1 VTPFR
6 YVTAENEA
14 DAFRHAAIPGAR
26 LLAGG
31 TTLVDLMKLDVEQPA
46 VVVDISALP
55 WTRIERLP
63 DGTLRIGALVRNSD
77 MAHDDR
83 IRSMFPAVAEA
94 LLAGASGQLRNMAT
108 TGGNLLQ
115 RTRCH
120 YFRDPASA
128 CNKRVPGS
136 GCPAIA
142 GENRMHA
149 VLDTSERCIAAHP
162 SDLCVALAAFSAV
175 VQLRSARTERAVA
188 FPQFFLAPDDHP
200 ERETTIA
207 PGEVIVAVDLP
218 PLAFSAR
225 STYVKVRDRASYAFA
240 LASAAV
246 ALDVRG
252 GRIRDA
258 RVALGGVATVPRRSI
273 AAERAVVG
281 QPARAESYRA
291 AAEAALRGATARGQ
305 NRFKVELAKRT
316 LARAFAQAEAVA

>member
-1 VTPFR
+1 
-6 YVTAENEA
+6 
-14 DAFRHAAIPGAR
+14 
-26 LLAGG
+26 
-31 TTLVDLMKLDVEQPA
+31 MKLDVEQPA